1 MKIKKLKNSNSLIYT
16 ALILA
21 MIIWSFSFIWSKQA
35 LENYNPITVVIFRL
49 IISTSFLL
57 PFLILS
63 GRLQSL
69 AKRDRLIIFLMAFCE
84 PFIYFMGETYGIEL
98 VSPAIAAVIVS
109 TLPLFTPIA
118 AAIFL
123 NEKLSLF
130 NFLGIIVSMAGILLM
145 VIGFNNG
152 GAVSWKGLIFLF
164 ISVTAGVVYSVLIKQ
179 VSHKYSVLNLVMYQN
194 IIGIL
199 LFLPLFLILD
209 FKDFK
214 TVGLV
219 GDSIWPIIKLSI
231 FATTI
236 AYLLYTYSL
245 KKMDISKVNVFTN
258 IIPVFTIIFSYFF
271 LNELITERKI
281 IGIIIVIA
289 GVFVSQ
295 INPKRTGQYGYI
307 HRTIVKRF
315 KRSGKAGQKEI

>member
-1 MKIKKLKNSNSLIYT
+1 MEKLKKSNWLIYT

-35 LENYNPITVVIFRL
+35 LVNYNPITVVIFRL

-63 GRLQSL
+63 GRLQSVE
-69 AKRDRLIIFLMAFCE
+69 KKDRSIILLMAFCE
-84 PFIYFMGETYGIEL
+84 PFIYFMGETYGIKI
-98 VSPAIAAVIVS
+98 VSPAIAAVIIS
-109 TLPLFTPIA
+109 TMPLFTPIA

-123 NEKLSLF
+123 KEKLSLF
-130 NFLGIIVSMAGILLM
+130 NFIGIIVSMTGILLM
-145 VIGFNNG
+145 VISFNSG
-152 GAVSWKGLIFLF
+152 AAVSWKGLIFLF
-164 ISVTAGVVYSVLIKQ
+164 TSVIAGVSYSVLIKQ

-194 IIGIL
+194 IIGIF
-199 LFLPLFLILD
+199 LFLPLFFILD
-209 FKDFK
+209 FKDLK
-214 TVGLV
+214 TIGFISE
-219 GDSIWPIIKLSI
+219 SIWPIVKLSI
-231 FATTI
+231 FATSI
-236 AYLLYTYSL
+236 AYFLYTYSL

-295 INPKRTGQYGYI
+295 INPKHTGQYGYI
-307 HRTIVKRF
+307 NRNIVKRF
-315 KRSGKAGQKEI
+315 KRSSKAGQKEI